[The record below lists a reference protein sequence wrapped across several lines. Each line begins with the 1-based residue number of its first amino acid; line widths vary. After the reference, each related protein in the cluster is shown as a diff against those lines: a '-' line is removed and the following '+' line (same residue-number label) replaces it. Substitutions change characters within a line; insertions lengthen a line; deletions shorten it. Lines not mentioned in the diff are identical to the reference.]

1 MACSVSMEAAMKS
14 RLFFPV
20 ISLVF
25 AVLLSPIAAS
35 QQQIVA
41 SEKQKQ
47 YSPQAQQRI
56 IKDVRHALL
65 MLPYYG
71 GAFDYIAFRL
81 KGDTVIL
88 QGQVVRATLHGDA
101 EKAVSRVEGVEH
113 VVNQIEV
120 LPPSRFDDQLRFRLY
135 HAIYGFPALQ
145 RYGVGSNRAI
155 QIIVNR
161 GHVTLEGIVDR
172 QADKNMAFIRANGVP
187 GVFSVTNNLQVEG
200 GAPGL

>member
-1 MACSVSMEAAMKS
+1 MKS
-14 RLFFPV
+14 RLCFLV
-20 ISLVF
+20 SSLAV
-25 AVLLSPIAAS
+25 AVLLSPLAAS

-47 YSPQAQQRI
+47 YSPKAQQRI

-71 GAFDYIAFRL
+71 GPFDYIAFRL
-81 KGDTVIL
+81 NGDTIIL

-113 VVNQIEV
+113 VVNHIEV
-120 LPPSRFDDQLRFRLY
+120 LPPSGFDDSLRRRLY
-135 HAIYGFPALQ
+135 HAIYGFPPLQ

-155 QIIVNR
+155 QIIVNH
-161 GHVTLEGIVDR
+161 GHVTLEGVVDR